1 MKIAAL
7 SASSVCHIHFA
18 PLLDQ
23 VSKKA
28 RVATG
33 AEAMCNA
40 VRNGKE
46 RQDEYFTSLD
56 DDFSCNG
63 VVSELESR
71 GLGVW
76 IDGELVDK
84 WGRYRP

>member
-1 MKIAAL
+1 
-7 SASSVCHIHFA
+7 
-18 PLLDQ
+18 
-23 VSKKA
+23 
-28 RVATG
+28 
-33 AEAMCNA
+33 MCNA